1 MPVVIPAEVH
11 TGPSMMRIRS
21 CSTLRFWEPNL
32 QVTCVVPVRGR
43 ATAMGQTGF
52 SQHERADA
60 PSRRLAGIAQ
70 SLAQKFDQT
79 RVNDPI
85 AALPPTIS
93 VSKFVLPNGSVATPA
108 PIELLMEPP
117 VLDGRRT

>member
-1 MPVVIPAEVH
+1 
-11 TGPSMMRIRS
+11 
-21 CSTLRFWEPNL
+21 
-32 QVTCVVPVRGR
+32 
-43 ATAMGQTGF
+43 MGQTGF

-85 AALPPTIS
+85 AALPPTNQCVEIRIVRRLCRDAGADRAS
-93 VSKFVLPNGSVATPA
+93 HGAASLGQQTPVIDRLA
-108 PIELLMEPP
+108 HLPIENSKTEGAPTLI
-117 VLDGRRT
+117 T